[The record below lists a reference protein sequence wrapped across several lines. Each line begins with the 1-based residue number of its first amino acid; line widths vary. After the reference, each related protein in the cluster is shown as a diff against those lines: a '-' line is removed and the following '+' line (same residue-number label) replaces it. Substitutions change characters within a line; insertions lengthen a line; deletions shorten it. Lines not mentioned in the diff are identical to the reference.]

1 MTAHT
6 YRRPFLYRR
15 ISLSFRE
22 ELDRQRAQA
31 NYQRLHAEG
40 KTEEARADLARLA
53 IIKQQRAEAAKRR
66 EEEKQCTVSLA
77 TLCDGCFVI
86 FGFGVLKNVFPFSVK
101 AAAKQS
107 KTAEVQKAL
116 GKKT

>member
-1 MTAHT
+1 MTA
-6 YRRPFLYRR
+6 YKYNRPFLYRH
-15 ISLSFRE
+15 ISSFRE

-77 TLCDGCFVI
+77 TLCDGCFHDIWVWCYKKC
-86 FGFGVLKNVFPFSVK
+86 LSFSVK

>member
-1 MTAHT
+1 MTAYK
-6 YRRPFLYRR
+6 YRRAFLYQH
-15 ISLSFRE
+15 ISPFRE

-66 EEEKQCTVSLA
+66 EEEKQCTVNLM
-77 TLCDGCFVI
+77 CGWPYIVI
-86 FGFGVLKNVFPFSVK
+86 QCG
-101 AAAKQS
+101 
-107 KTAEVQKAL
+107 
-116 GKKT
+116 

>member
-1 MTAHT
+1 M

>member
-1 MTAHT
+1 MTA
-6 YRRPFLYRR
+6 YKCRRLSLYWH

-66 EEEKQCTVSLA
+66 EEEKQCTVRLA
-77 TLCDGCFVI
+77 TLCDRRSVI
-86 FGFGVLKNVFPFSVK
+86 FGFSIVKNVFPF
-101 AAAKQS
+101 Q
-107 KTAEVQKAL
+107 
-116 GKKT
+116 